1 MTTYCIGSDR
11 SGSVT
16 RVTKSYTWT
25 AALYWRRRLR
35 HMAFPVISLSLSL
48 YLYIYISFIYSTRIY
63 LCMYVCMF
71 ETSPSERMD
80 RFEKSFFCQYGLGQG
95 KVLGRKK
102 YGFWI
107 KFSQKTGKTSILHS
121 KFPDFFTVNFVEFSS
136 RTRQLYFHVR
146 FIRIY
151 SLRLNLPIFTII
163 GRSPETSDSGK
174 AARGQRRSGQYIY
187 IYIYV

>member
-48 YLYIYISFIYSTRIY
+48 SLYIYIYISFIYSTRIY

-71 ETSPSERMD
+71 ETYLLRNGWTD
-80 RFEKSFFCQYGLGQG
+80 LKNSFFVSS
-95 KVLGRKK
+95 VLVRGRFQAKEILDFRKK
-102 YGFWI
+102 ISRIFFQS
-107 KFSQKTGKTSILHS
+107 FSKILQN
-121 KFPDFFTVNFVEFSS
+121 VNI
-136 RTRQLYFHVR
+136 T
-146 FIRIY
+146 
-151 SLRLNLPIFTII
+151 I
-163 GRSPETSDSGK
+163 GRSPETPDSGK
-174 AARGQRRSGQYIY
+174 AARGQRRSGQYINM
-187 IYIYV
+187 YV

>member
-48 YLYIYISFIYSTRIY
+48 SLSLYIYIYISFIYSTRIY

-71 ETSPSERMD
+71 ETYLLRNGWTD
-80 RFEKSFFCQYGLGQG
+80 LKNSFFVSS
-95 KVLGRKK
+95 VLVRGRFQAEKNMDFGSNFPKK
-102 YGFWI
+102 QEKLQFYTLNSRIFL
-107 KFSQKTGKTSILHS
+107 QSIS
-121 KFPDFFTVNFVEFSS
+121 WNFHRE
-136 RTRQLYFHVR
+136 RD
-146 FIRIY
+146 
-151 SLRLNLPIFTII
+151 NCIFMC
-163 GRSPETSDSGK
+163 DL
-174 AARGQRRSGQYIY
+174 
-187 IYIYV
+187 

>member
-48 YLYIYISFIYSTRIY
+48 SLSLYIYIYISFIYSTRIY

-71 ETSPSERMD
+71 ETYLLRNGWTD
-80 RFEKSFFCQYGLGQG
+80 LKNSFFVSS
-95 KVLGRKK
+95 VLVRGRFQAEKNMDFGSNFPRK
-102 YGFWI
+102 QEKLKFYTLNSRIFLQSISWI
-107 KFSQKTGKTSILHS
+107 
-121 KFPDFFTVNFVEFSS
+121 
-136 RTRQLYFHVR
+136 FHR
-146 FIRIY
+146 ERDNRIFMCD
-151 SLRLNLPIFTII
+151 L
-163 GRSPETSDSGK
+163 
-174 AARGQRRSGQYIY
+174 
-187 IYIYV
+187 